1 MCFTGLCQKVNGTE
15 CQWKFR
21 PPWSE
26 TQQFVCWL
34 PHCLL
39 LHKTDYLILSERP
52 LCGLRSL
59 RSALRGKESER
70 ERELRDGEREG
81 GKDGW
86 WTRGRPCGHH
96 HQAAPDSSYHAWAAL
111 WRAAVGRG
119 GLRMRNSRGEK
130 RARSAELIVL
140 WRGTLTTGVITVE
153 QAMGHCSSPR
163 RPTDSYTTA
172 ASCRPHCRVLPP
184 ITGCCGPYCN
194 HSSNIWRQ

>member
-1 MCFTGLCQKVNGTE
+1 MLVKIQASLKWDSVVCLLAPSLPAAGLD
-15 CQWKFR
+15 R
-21 PPWSE
+21 
-26 TQQFVCWL
+26 L
-34 PHCLL
+34 PHPVWAASLWPPVLTVCN
-39 LHKTDYLILSERP
+39 ERE
-52 LCGLRSL
+52 G
-59 RSALRGKESER
+59 ER

-111 WRAAVGRG
+111 WRAAVGRWG

-163 RPTDSYTTA
+163 RPTDSYATA
-172 ASCRPHCRVLPP
+172 ASCRPHCRVLPR
-184 ITGCCGPYCN
+184 ITGCCGSYCN